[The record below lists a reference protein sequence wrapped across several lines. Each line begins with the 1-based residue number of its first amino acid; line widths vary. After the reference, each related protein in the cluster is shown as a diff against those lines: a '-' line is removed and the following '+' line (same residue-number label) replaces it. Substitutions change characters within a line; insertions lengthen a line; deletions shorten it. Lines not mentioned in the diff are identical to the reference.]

1 MDDDLD
7 HDDGQEED
15 DPPASLRVVVL
26 EDAGDPLLP
35 VHRTVGQH
43 AVLCLLVQFIIDI
56 DLNLSLFI
64 V

>member
-35 VHRTVGQH
+35 VHSTVGQH